1 MLPFPILGF
10 VIKPLQLK
18 GDFFSLMCFRIA
30 LIFLILVTVMHYLTF
45 NVGFAPLESKHTP
58 SIETNVSETGGI
70 LILLS
75 ITL

>member
-1 MLPFPILGF
+1 
-10 VIKPLQLK
+10 
-18 GDFFSLMCFRIA
+18 
-30 LIFLILVTVMHYLTF
+30 MHYLTF